1 MYISILLHLL
11 WTYHH
16 NSPKSNMTLWR
27 SCNSAFISM
36 LIPTRGCRG
45 QMHNIVFSKKYQLD
59 ASGQCF
65 EKGHLPCKLLW
76 AWFEHNRQRF
86 CSSWIFFLVWVESTM
101 LWTHICQ
108 SLSGTI
114 ENTLFITPQI
124 FSYEIFSWY
133 KCKTFTLKY
142 FLIGT
147 VQISDFQYGWSQR
160 CVEHICISHCLEL
173 LIKYFL

>member
-1 MYISILLHLL
+1 MLWPPWPRTRSCVENNWAGCDPSRSNNVQHNILYISILLHLL

-27 SCNSAFISM
+27 SCNSAFIRM

-59 ASGQCF
+59 ASGQCY

-86 CSSWIFFLVWVESTM
+86 CSSWIWYLNMFMLIMSTKHGLM
-101 LWTHICQ
+101 GLILIYLNVFPEVGWGVFECQ
-108 SLSGTI
+108 Y
-114 ENTLFITPQI
+114 
-124 FSYEIFSWY
+124 FSSF
-133 KCKTFTLKY
+133 
-142 FLIGT
+142 G
-147 VQISDFQYGWSQR
+147 
-160 CVEHICISHCLEL
+160 
-173 LIKYFL
+173 